1 MKFIFYIAMLFAL
14 PAMSQTSIYD
24 LTVHTAYGG
33 NLKLEKYKGR
43 KILIAVVSPDNLNKK
58 GGLQMLDSIKKANPK
73 LACIIIPA
81 DDMDTVSNDSAA
93 MVNVKAKTS
102 VEILVS
108 DSGMVKKANGGRQH
122 PIVSWLTD
130 VKQNQ
135 YFDRD
140 IESDLDV
147 YVISE
152 SGVLYAAMVKGVPM
166 SVLDEVLHADDIKP
180 SPYGLLK
187 Q

>member
-1 MKFIFYIAMLFAL
+1 MRFIFYIVLLIAL

-24 LTVHTAYGG
+24 LTVHTVYGG
-33 NLKLEKYKGR
+33 NLKLEKYRGR
-43 KILIAVVSPDNLNKK
+43 KILIAVVSPDQLNKK
-58 GGLQMLDSIKKANPK
+58 GGLQFLDSIKNANPK
-73 LACIIIPA
+73 LACIIVPA
-81 DDMDTVSNDSAA
+81 DDMDTVTNDSAA

-102 VEILVS
+102 VDILVS
-108 DSGMVKKANGGRQH
+108 DSGLVKKANGGRQH

-130 VKQNQ
+130 VKQNE

-140 IESDLDV
+140 IESDLDL

-152 SGVLYAAMVKGVPM
+152 SGVLYAVMVKGVPM
-166 SVLDEVLHADDIKP
+166 SVLNEVLHADDVKP
-180 SPYGLLK
+180 SPFGRLK